1 MSSTNAPFGLRP
13 RFILRVWIALKLWLA
28 ESLLHTQAIFS
39 RVNL

>member
-1 MSSTNAPFGLRP
+1 MLRSACAL

-28 ESLLHTQAIFS
+28 ASLLHIQAIFS